1 MGNKNFRR
9 PKQPQPCAATPALQ
23 RITEVRRAIELE
35 QIFERKNQ
43 ALILSEILKR
53 HDYDMPPSEAWRLLA
68 IRRES
73 VINPSC
79 GVMLTRTEYQ
89 KGC

>member
-1 MGNKNFRR
+1 MGNKMHRG
-9 PKQPQPCAATPALQ
+9 PKPQPCAAAPAIQ

-43 ALILSEILKR
+43 ALILSEILKK
-53 HDYDMPPSEAWRLLA
+53 HDYDMPPSEVWKLLA

-73 VINPSC
+73 VLKATI
-79 GVMLTRTEYQ
+79 
-89 KGC
+89 

>member
-1 MGNKNFRR
+1 MGNKMHRG
-9 PKQPQPCAATPALQ
+9 PKPQPCAAAPALQ

-35 QIFERKNQ
+35 QKFERRNQ
-43 ALILSEILKR
+43 ALILSEILKK
-53 HDYDMPPSEAWRLLA
+53 HDYDMPPDEAWRLLA

-79 GVMLTRTEYQ
+79 GVMQESA
-89 KGC
+89 GVVGS

>member
-1 MGNKNFRR
+1 MGNKMHRR
-9 PKQPQPCAATPALQ
+9 PKQPQPCAAAPAIQ

-35 QIFERKNQ
+35 QRFERKNQ

-53 HDYDMPPSEAWRLLA
+53 HDYDMPPDEAWRLLA

-73 VINPSC
+73 VLKATI
-79 GVMLTRTEYQ
+79 
-89 KGC
+89 